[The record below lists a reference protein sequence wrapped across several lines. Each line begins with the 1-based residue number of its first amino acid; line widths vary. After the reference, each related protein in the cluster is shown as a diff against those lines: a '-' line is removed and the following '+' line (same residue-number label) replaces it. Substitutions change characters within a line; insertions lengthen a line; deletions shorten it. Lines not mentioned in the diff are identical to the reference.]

1 MSATVEEI
9 EELYRSRYA
18 SYRGGVAAL
27 TGYDA
32 ARDVVQEAFAQAL
45 RDRAEFRGEG
55 SLAAWVWRI
64 TFRTAL
70 RTRTKGGRELTVD
83 ELVEAAPVP
92 RAERDPELA
101 EAVPALLRG
110 AGSSSTSATSRI
122 SRTRRS
128 HPCSTS
134 ARARSRPPSRKRMPS
149 CSSNFETRRQ
159 RDERDGQAGGA
170 VARVRSCG

>member
-1 MSATVEEI
+1 MPATVEAI

-45 RDRAEFRGEG
+45 RDRKDFRGEG
-55 SLAAWVWRI
+55 SLAGWVWQI
-64 TFRTAL
+64 AFRAAL
-70 RTRTKGGRELTVD
+70 RARTKGGRELTLD

-101 EAVPALLRG
+101 EAVRGLAPRRRLVVYLRYFADLPYGEIASLLDISEG
-110 AGSSSTSATSRI
+110 TVAATLSQA
-122 SRTRRS
+122 
-128 HPCSTS
+128 H
-134 ARARSRPPSRKRMPS
+134 A
-149 CSSNFETRRQ
+149 ELLDQ
-159 RDERDGQAGGA
+159 LRDKEA
-170 VARVRSCG
+170 VQ

>member
-1 MSATVEEI
+1 MPATVEAI

-45 RDRAEFRGEG
+45 RDRKDYRGEG
-55 SLAAWVWRI
+55 SLAAWVWQI
-64 TFRTAL
+64 AFRTAL
-70 RTRTKGGRELTVD
+70 HTRTKGGRELKLD

-101 EAVPALLRG
+101 EAVRRLSPRRRLVVYLRYFADLPYGEIASLLDISEG
-110 AGSSSTSATSRI
+110 TVAATLSQAHAELLDQLRDKEA
-122 SRTRRS
+122 
-128 HPCSTS
+128 
-134 ARARSRPPSRKRMPS
+134 AR
-149 CSSNFETRRQ
+149 
-159 RDERDGQAGGA
+159 
-170 VARVRSCG
+170 

>member
-1 MSATVEEI
+1 MPATVGEI

-18 SYRGGVAAL
+18 SYRGGIAAL
-27 TGYDA
+27 MGYDA

-64 TFRTAL
+64 AFRTAV
-70 RTRTKGGRELTVD
+70 RTRTKDGRELTLD

-101 EAVPALLRG
+101 EAVRGLAPRRRLVVYLRYFADLPYAEIASLLDISEG
-110 AGSSSTSATSRI
+110 TVAATLSQAHAELLDQLRDKEA
-122 SRTRRS
+122 
-128 HPCSTS
+128 
-134 ARARSRPPSRKRMPS
+134 AR
-149 CSSNFETRRQ
+149 
-159 RDERDGQAGGA
+159 
-170 VARVRSCG
+170 

>member
-1 MSATVEEI
+1 MPATVGEI

-45 RDRAEFRGEG
+45 RDRQDYRGEG

-70 RTRTKGGRELTVD
+70 RTRTKDGRELTLD
-83 ELVEAAPVP
+83 ELVETAPVP
-92 RAERDPELA
+92 RAERDPKLA
-101 EAVPALLRG
+101 EAVRRLAPRRRLVVYLRYFADLPYAEIASLLDISEG
-110 AGSSSTSATSRI
+110 TVAATLSQAHAELLEQLRDKEA
-122 SRTRRS
+122 
-128 HPCSTS
+128 
-134 ARARSRPPSRKRMPS
+134 AR
-149 CSSNFETRRQ
+149 
-159 RDERDGQAGGA
+159 
-170 VARVRSCG
+170 